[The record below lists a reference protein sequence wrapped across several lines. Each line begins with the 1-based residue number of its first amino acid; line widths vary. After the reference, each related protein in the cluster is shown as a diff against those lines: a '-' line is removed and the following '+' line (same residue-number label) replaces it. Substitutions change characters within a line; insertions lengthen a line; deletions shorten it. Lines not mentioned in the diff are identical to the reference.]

1 MAACLAL
8 LVLALP
14 FLMNDLDMIS
24 GAGEKVE
31 MDNVADAEP
40 EMNGDAGGMKDEME
54 APAEMETENESVS
67 DEETFPTAAAI
78 KLALREQGGAYPL
91 GTLIEN
97 QHGTVMLSERT
108 EFSVTIKVTLLAD
121 MPLSVISAT
130 SGTWHLTVNGKAATA
145 FPSAAGTYEIV
156 LDFSGDQSLDLLF
169 IEGFGVFALNN
180 LCE

>member
-67 DEETFPTAAAI
+67 VETTTAASAI
-78 KLALREQGGAYPL
+78 KLALREQGGAYPF
-91 GTLIEN
+91 GTMIEN